1 VQPSENPSGEILEG
15 LDLTVNA
22 GEVHAIMGPSGSGT
36 STLANT
42 IMGSSRYEVVS
53 GSIHFMGDDVTDW
66 PTDERAKAGMFL
78 GFQRP
83 QAIPGVSVIQFLHQA
98 LAARKGIDLSVA
110 ELRLVTVG
118 WMRRLGVDSSFID
131 RQLNEGFSAD
141 EKQRHEMLQMAILEP
156 EIAILD
162 ETESGIDIDI
172 DIDIKAIAAQGIRE
186 ARVDN
191 PNMGVVLITN
201 DLRLVDAVTSDD
213 IHIHILI
220 DGRIVASGGRDL
232 AAQLEKNG
240 DNALRTLSIGV

>member
-1 VQPSENPSGEILEG
+1 
-15 LDLTVNA
+15 
-22 GEVHAIMGPSGSGT
+22 
-36 STLANT
+36 
-42 IMGSSRYEVVS
+42 
-53 GSIHFMGDDVTDW
+53 
-66 PTDERAKAGMFL
+66 
-78 GFQRP
+78 FQRP
-83 QAIPGVSVIQFLHQA
+83 QVIPGVSVIQFLHQA

-172 DIDIKAIAAQGIRE
+172 DIKAIAAQGIRE

-191 PNMGVVLITN
+191 PNMGLILITN

-232 AAQLEKNG
+232 AAQLEKNS

>member
-1 VQPSENPSGEILEG
+1 MDRLRSEHQSHCN
-15 LDLTVNA
+15 
-22 GEVHAIMGPSGSGT
+22 
-36 STLANT
+36 
-42 IMGSSRYEVVS
+42 R
-53 GSIHFMGDDVTDW
+53 
-66 PTDERAKAGMFL
+66 
-78 GFQRP
+78 FQRP

-156 EIAILD
+156 EMAS
-162 ETESGIDIDI
+162 TGGGIDIDI

-232 AAQLEKNG
+232 AAQLEKNS